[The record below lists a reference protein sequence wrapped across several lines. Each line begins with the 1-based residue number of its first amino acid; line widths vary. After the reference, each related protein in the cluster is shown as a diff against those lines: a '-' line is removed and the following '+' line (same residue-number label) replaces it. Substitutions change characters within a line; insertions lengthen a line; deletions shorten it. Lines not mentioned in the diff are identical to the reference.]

1 MPTFLFH
8 PTGLTVK
15 ILGMDCRTHSRSC
28 YDHHTCGSLLAED
41 VVVCFERLQ
50 IIVDDKEKSS
60 IATYH
65 VLNGINCYCVCFL
78 KRILTRFSDLYEDVL
93 AQIRS
98 VCPGSSVA
106 VIISCL
112 PEETNKQITINSVDD
127 TNIED
132 LK

>member
-1 MPTFLFH
+1 
-8 PTGLTVK
+8 
-15 ILGMDCRTHSRSC
+15 
-28 YDHHTCGSLLAED
+28 LLAED

-60 IATYH
+60 ITTYH
-65 VLNGINCYCVCFL
+65 VLNGINCYCVGFL
-78 KRILTRFSDLYEDVL
+78 IHISTRFSALYEDVL

-112 PEETNKQITINSVDD
+112 PEEKIKQMTINSVDD
-127 TNIED
+127 TNIEY
-132 LK
+132 LR